1 MNNNTL
7 SANAHVSGMFSVS
20 KIMPSGDIVVVSP
33 LQDNLIT
40 NFGLDSLA
48 GPSVFMGA
56 VQVGTGT
63 ATPAFTDTSLGARL
77 AGKAIDAA
85 PTWSFNQGTGVGTVT
100 GTFTFPVG
108 SATGNLTEIGLS
120 ATTSGNV
127 CTRALFK
134 DAGGNPTTIP
144 VASDEQLLITYI
156 VTITYS
162 LTSTS
167 SVTDPSSGTT
177 YTMSFLPVS
186 AVGFAPNSITGAYQ
200 GSIFDAGNSMQMT
213 TTAPGAPWAAPGAS
227 SLTSNPTT
235 LSAYVNGTYYSENS
249 FASAATG
256 TVTGVQTMYSNSEG
270 YAGLKFKI
278 GVSPAFNKAVGQ
290 SIKFKVRMQWARS
303 P

>member
-48 GPSVFMGA
+48 GPSSFMGA

-63 ATPAFTDTSLGARL
+63 AAPTFTDTSLGARL
-77 AGKAIDAA
+77 AGKTIDSV
-85 PTWSFNQGTGVGTVT
+85 PNWSLDQGSGVGTAT

-120 ATTSGNV
+120 ANTTGNV

-134 DAGGNPTTIP
+134 DAGGNPTAIT
-144 VASDEQLLITYI
+144 VASDEQLLVTYI

-167 SVTDPSSGTT
+167 SVTDPSSGIT
-177 YTMSFLPVS
+177 YTMSFLPVTGGLPD
-186 AVGFAPNSITGAYQ
+186 ALTGAQ
-200 GSIFDAGNSMQMT
+200 GSIFDTSNYIQMI
-213 TTAPGAPWAAPGAS
+213 TTAPGAIWDYPGNAS
-227 SLTSNPTT
+227 LLGNPAT
-235 LSAYVNGTYYSENS
+235 LSPYVNGTYYSENS
-249 FASAATG
+249 FASGATG
-256 TVTGVQTMYSNSEG
+256 TVTGVQTIYSG
-270 YAGLKFKI
+270 GAGGCGLRIKI
-278 GVSPAFNKAVGQ
+278 GVSPAFSKAVGQ